1 MSKKIGMIALGC
13 AKNRVDAEVLLGML
27 EKHGYEIC
35 PDLAECDACIVHTC
49 TFIGPAKEESIGAI
63 LDAAEYKTKGKLKKI
78 IVTGCMAERY
88 RGEIIENMPEVDACL
103 GSKSFDKIVEAIESD
118 GIYEYYAPLD
128 TPCPDGERV
137 LTSTDY
143 SVYVKI
149 ADGCSNH
156 CTYCVIPS
164 VRGEFQPRP
173 FEDVLDEIR
182 TLAFNG
188 AKEINLIAQDT
199 TKYPRLCELIKKTC
213 AIPSVKWVRVL
224 YCRPEGITDE
234 FLELMANEEKFCS
247 YIDVPLQHASKDVL
261 KRMNRSG
268 DVKSL
273 AAQMQHIRDMVPG
286 VSLRTTFISGFPHE
300 SEADFEELCEFVSEV
315 RFNNLGVFPYSRE
328 EGTPAARMRGQIG
341 EQTKQDRADRIMQ
354 MLAFNGAKEINL
366 IAQDTTKYPRLCE
379 LIKKTCAIPSVKW
392 VRVLYCRPEG
402 ITDEFLELMAN
413 EEKFC
418 SYIDVPLQHAS
429 KDVLKRMNRS
439 GDVKSLAAQ
448 MQHIRDMVPGVSLR
462 TTFISGFPHES
473 EADFEE
479 LCEFVSEVRFNNLG
493 VFPYSREEGTPA
505 ARMRGQIGEQTK
517 QDRADRIM
525 QMQLRLLE
533 DINKQYVGKTY
544 DVLVEGAED
553 GKLVGRSYFQ
563 APDIDGRVYFDSDF
577 AVSEGDFVRV
587 RIDECKD
594 YDLFGKAV
602 KK

>member
-27 EKHGYEIC
+27 EKHGYAIC
-35 PDLAECDACIVHTC
+35 PNLAECDACIVHTC

-273 AAQMQHIRDMVPG
+273 TAQMKHIRDMVPG

-328 EGTPAARMRGQIG
+328 EGTPAARMRGQI
-341 EQTKQDRADRIMQ
+341 D
-354 MLAFNGAKEINL
+354 
-366 IAQDTTKYPRLCE
+366 
-379 LIKKTCAIPSVKW
+379 
-392 VRVLYCRPEG
+392 
-402 ITDEFLELMAN
+402 
-413 EEKFC
+413 
-418 SYIDVPLQHAS
+418 
-429 KDVLKRMNRS
+429 
-439 GDVKSLAAQ
+439 
-448 MQHIRDMVPGVSLR
+448 
-462 TTFISGFPHES
+462 
-473 EADFEE
+473 
-479 LCEFVSEVRFNNLG
+479 
-493 VFPYSREEGTPA
+493 
-505 ARMRGQIGEQTK
+505 EQTK

-553 GKLVGRSYFQ
+553 GKLVGRAYFQ

-602 KK
+602 KE